1 MVTCKS
7 KNNVKIDSELYVVDM
22 ELSRTPGRGRDPFQF
37 TPSEEDLGVPHFPLL
52 PSNKS
57 NLQKDLYVVEMLSE
71 EASENKSNEQNQN
84 SHLFGLVRCDPGG
97 SLGLDF
103 FFSLVLRQ
111 GFPV

>member
-1 MVTCKS
+1 MLTCKS
-7 KNNVKIDSELYVVDM
+7 KSDVKIDSEQDVVDT
-22 ELSRTPGRGRDPFQF
+22 ELSRTPGRGRDPLQF

-84 SHLFGLVRCDPGG
+84 SHLFGLVRRDPGG
-97 SLGLDF
+97 SLVLDF
-103 FFSLVLRQ
+103 FFFHS
-111 GFPV
+111 F